1 VVRLFSAVELPD
13 DVRSELAE
21 RLRELRDAQ
30 PELDAGLAW
39 TPPHRWHITLG
50 FYGDREHADRRAS
63 WFRRQAAGLAAA
75 RLRLRGAG
83 RFPGVL
89 WMGVSPV
96 GGQDASALRAMAA
109 ALNADANAGVLDFTA
124 HVTVARWRRGSGGG
138 ERAMLAVGAL
148 ADFAGSPWTAGE
160 VVLFRS
166 DQERA
171 DQDRSER
178 GRPRPGPVYT
188 PLDRVTLASKQ
199 G

>member
-1 VVRLFSAVELPD
+1 MVRLFSAIELPEPT
-13 DVRSELAE
+13 RSELAG
-21 RLRELRDAQ
+21 RLRELRAGQ
-30 PELDAGLAW
+30 PELDTGLTW

-50 FYGDREHADRRAS
+50 FYGDREHADRRAT
-63 WFRRQAAGLAAA
+63 WFRRQAIGLAAA

-89 WMGVSPV
+89 WVGVSPV
-96 GGQDASALRAMAA
+96 SAQDASALRAMAG

-138 ERAMLAVGAL
+138 ERGMLAAGSL
-148 ADFAGSPWTAGE
+148 ADFAGAPWTAGE

-166 DQERA
+166 DQGTPE
-171 DQDRSER
+171 QGRS
-178 GRPRPGPVYT
+178 GPVYT